1 MLVLLASFLVLV
13 NVSPTS
19 FFKASRGLRQGD
31 PISPIIFIIL
41 VECLGGFVE
50 NMVLKGDFVGLNPS
64 SSTLIC
70 SHQ

>member
-1 MLVLLASFLVLV
+1 MVPPPL
-13 NVSPTS
+13 

-41 VECLGGFVE
+41 VECLGRFVDG
-50 NMVLKGDFVGLNPS
+50 MVLKGDFVGLNPF
-64 SSTLIC
+64 SSTLVY